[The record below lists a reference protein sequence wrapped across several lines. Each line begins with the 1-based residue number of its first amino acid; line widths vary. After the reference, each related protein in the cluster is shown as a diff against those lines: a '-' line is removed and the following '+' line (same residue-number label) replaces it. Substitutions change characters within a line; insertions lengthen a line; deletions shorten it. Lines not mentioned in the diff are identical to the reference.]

1 MSVWGALE
9 GLDRTVSGRT
19 AAKLMKSAV
28 SDGGEDQGAEEAFH
42 GVMPRENRFRPFWEA
57 VSRVSERLSFQR
69 AQVLPALV

>member
-28 SDGGEDQGAEEAFH
+28 SDGGEDQGAEEAFM
-42 GVMPRENRFRPFWEA
+42 GPRENRFRPFWKP
-57 VSRVSERLSFQR
+57 S
-69 AQVLPALV
+69 LVAHGSPFSGHSAT